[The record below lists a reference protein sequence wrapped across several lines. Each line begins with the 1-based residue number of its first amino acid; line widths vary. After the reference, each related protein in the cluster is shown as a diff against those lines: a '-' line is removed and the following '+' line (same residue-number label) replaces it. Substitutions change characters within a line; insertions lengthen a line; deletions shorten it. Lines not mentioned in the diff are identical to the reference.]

1 MYLEICLYPCFL
13 YLVSS
18 PLIPY
23 PMRSF
28 IRVIKAGL
36 KSVKRN
42 FLLSTATSAILVL
55 SLTVALGIVMFSVVV
70 DGVVTELE
78 SKVDVSVYFKPETSE
93 SQIGEVRRSVER
105 FPEVVDV
112 AYTSRSEALA
122 EFKKRHSDNEVIL
135 QALTELDENP
145 LEARLAVRAVDASA
159 YEAIAGFI
167 EGRFGPLVSKVNY
180 RENSE
185 IIQRVFSVTNGIQ
198 NGGVALGIILFAIS
212 GLVAFNTIRL
222 AIFSLRD
229 EITVMRLVGASNWF
243 IRGPF
248 VIAGVVHGLVAAA
261 LTYGLFYGV
270 VRIVQDPIA
279 RFVPGVDLVA
289 YYQANSLQLLTFVVG
304 LGILTTILS
313 SAVAIRRY
321 LRV

>member
-1 MYLEICLYPCFL
+1 
-13 YLVSS
+13 
-18 PLIPY
+18 
-23 PMRSF
+23 
-28 IRVIKAGL
+28 
-36 KSVKRN
+36 
-42 FLLSTATSAILVL
+42 LVL
-55 SLTVALGIVMFSVVV
+55 SLSVALGIVMFSVVV

-78 SKVDVSVYFKPETSE
+78 SKVDVSVYFKPEASE
-93 SQIGEVRRSVER
+93 SEISEVRRSIER

-122 EFKKRHSDNEVIL
+122 EFKQRHTGNEVIL
-135 QALTELDENP
+135 QALAELEENP

-167 EGRFGPLVSKVNY
+167 EGRFGTLVSKVNY

-185 IIQRVFSVTNGIQ
+185 IIQRVFSVTSGIQ
-198 NGGVALGIILFAIS
+198 SGGVMLGIVLFAIS

-248 VIAGVVHGLVAAA
+248 VIAGVIHGLVAAV
-261 LTYGLFYGV
+261 LTFGLFYGV
-270 VRIVQDPIA
+270 VRIVQEPIA
-279 RFVPGVDLVA
+279 RFVPGVDLSA
-289 YYQANSLQLLTFVVG
+289 YYAANGMQLLMFVVG
-304 LGILTTILS
+304 LGILTTIMS